1 MVAYVLYSSAILRYI
16 DNEPGSDRI
25 WAILASCV
33 ANRSKIYI
41 SAIQWGEVAGKLR
54 ERLGPAS
61 GTSVLTSFLPSEAE
75 VVPATGQRAIR
86 AATLRVDR
94 NLAYADGFAM
104 DLALDSADRVLVTAD
119 YGFKAVEDLAKIEFL
134 PTK

>member
-1 MVAYVLYSSAILRYI
+1 MAAYVLDSSAILRYI
-16 DNEPGSDRI
+16 DNEPGADRV
-25 WAILASCV
+25 WEILALCI
-33 ANRSKIYI
+33 ANRAEIHI

-61 GTSVLTSFLPSEAE
+61 GTSVMTSLLPSEAE
-75 VVPATGQRAIR
+75 IVPATGQRAIR

-104 DLALDSADRVLVTAD
+104 DLALESDDRVLVTAD
-119 YGFKAVEDLAKIEFL
+119 YGFKAVDDLAKIEFL
-134 PTK
+134 PKK

>member
-1 MVAYVLYSSAILRYI
+1 MDSSAILRYI
-16 DNEPGSDRI
+16 DDEPGADRV
-25 WAILASCV
+25 WEILALCIDHR
-33 ANRSKIYI
+33 AEIYI

-61 GTSVLTSFLPSEAE
+61 GTSVITNLLPSDAE
-75 VVPATGQRAIR
+75 IVAATAPRAIQ

-94 NLAYADGFAM
+94 SLAYADGFAIG
-104 DLALDSADRVLVTAD
+104 LALESTDRVLVTAD

-134 PTK
+134 STK

>member
-1 MVAYVLYSSAILRYI
+1 MAAYVLDSSAILRYI
-16 DNEPGSDRI
+16 DNEPGADRV
-25 WAILASCV
+25 WEILASCI
-33 ANRSKIYI
+33 ANRSEIYI

-61 GTSVLTSFLPSEAE
+61 GTSVIMNLMPSEAE
-75 VVPATGQRAIR
+75 IVAATAQRAIR

-94 NLAYADGFAM
+94 KLADAHGFAM
-104 DLALDSADRVLVTAD
+104 DLALESTDRILVTAD

>member
-1 MVAYVLYSSAILRYI
+1 MCI
-16 DNEPGSDRI
+16 DHRAE
-25 WAILASCV
+25 
-33 ANRSKIYI
+33 IYI

-61 GTSVLTSFLPSEAE
+61 GTSVITNLLPSDAE
-75 VVPATGQRAIR
+75 IVAATAPRAIQ

-94 NLAYADGFAM
+94 SLAYADGFAIG
-104 DLALDSADRVLVTAD
+104 LALESTDRVLVTAD

-134 PTK
+134 STK

>member
-1 MVAYVLYSSAILRYI
+1 MSRGQIAFGRYWLHVLPIARRYI
-16 DNEPGSDRI
+16 FRPFS
-25 WAILASCV
+25 
-33 ANRSKIYI
+33 
-41 SAIQWGEVAGKLR
+41 
-54 ERLGPAS
+54 GPAS

>member
-1 MVAYVLYSSAILRYI
+1 MVVYVLDSSAILRYI
-16 DNEPGSDRI
+16 DNEPGADRV
-25 WAILASCV
+25 WEILALCI

-61 GTSVLTSFLPSEAE
+61 GTSVMTNLLPSEAE
-75 VVPATGQRAIR
+75 IVAATAQRAIQ
-86 AATLRVDR
+86 AATFRVDR

-104 DLALDSADRVLVTAD
+104 DLALDSTDRVLVTAD
-119 YGFKAVEDLAKIEFL
+119 YGFKAVDDLAKIEFL